1 MTIPRIP
8 MPIDKTIFG
17 LSFRPNEALQP
28 TREELKAF
36 LESPK
41 KEGRRILHGDDLAK
55 YRELLNGVHAFERRQ
70 PHVAAHQDIQGKM
83 FYGVLGH
90 SHFVKPA
97 LKSAVEQY
105 KYHVYALRTL
115 DFNKPTAFIKSAE
128 EAMGRLNPKRKEDAV
143 KLARLQGMI
152 EERKK
157 TLRIYR
163 KRWAALTEE
172 LTRIAVYV
180 RDNLVKIEALC
191 EASVGVLAD
200 LHRNQKKE
208 RQITEDL
215 KTHFKEHLK
224 DRLRHG
230 PITKQYLETV
240 KHDVAV
246 LSKEISSLLS
256 EEVAA
261 VTKLYEA
268 IQDHAKKIAGEI
280 DALTAKIEIKK
291 DRRPEDD
298 QELFT
303 EIEQVLVSLVSDY
316 HFELKKIEVRTETTH
331 ENLFLE
337 KKKEMLDILLE
348 LLQEERR
355 SWTDRRSTGNR
366 RIVHDPNYEGH
377 PRRSGKDRRAAKDRR
392 KPVDLSLRAIT

>member
-1 MTIPRIP
+1 

-17 LSFRPNEALQP
+17 LSFRSNDVLQP
-28 TREELKAF
+28 TQEELRAF

-41 KEGRRILHGDDLAK
+41 KEGRRELHGDDLAK

-70 PHVAAHQDIQGKM
+70 PHIAVHQDFREKM

-90 SHFVKPA
+90 SHFVKLA

-115 DFNKPTAFIKSAE
+115 DFNKPTTFIKSAE
-128 EAMGRLNPKRKEDAV
+128 EEMGRLNPKRKEDEL
-143 KLARLQGMI
+143 KLARLQGMV

-157 TLRIYR
+157 TLKIYR

-180 RDNLVKIEALC
+180 RDNLVKIETLC
-191 EASVGVLAD
+191 EASIGVLAD
-200 LHRNQKKE
+200 LQRNQKKE
-208 RQITEDL
+208 RQITEDI

-224 DRLRHG
+224 DRLRQG

-240 KHDVAV
+240 KHDVSV
-246 LSKEISSLLS
+246 LSQEISSLLR
-256 EEVAA
+256 EEVSAL
-261 VTKLYEA
+261 TKLYETVR
-268 IQDHAKKIAGEI
+268 DHAKKIAGEV

-291 DRRPEDD
+291 DRKFEDD
-298 QELFT
+298 RELFT
-303 EIEQVLVSLVSDY
+303 EIEQVLVSLISDY
-316 HFELKKIEVRTETTH
+316 HFELKKIDVRTETTH
-331 ENLFLE
+331 ENFFLE
-337 KKKEMLDILLE
+337 KEKEMIDLLLE

-355 SWTDRRSTGNR
+355 SWNDRRSAGAR

-377 PRRSGKDRRAAKDRR
+377 ERRSGKDRRAAKNRR
-392 KPVDLSLRAIT
+392 KPVDISLRSLT